1 MKAGK
6 LRGAYKACDERN
18 CQVVKLITSLKSEHP
33 YWGYRRIW
41 ANLKH
46 FYRVNISLNTVYA
59 LMSKHGLLS
68 KKYSKKQSIENN
80 KIQAAGRQ
88 AESVLGNRYD
98 QGFDADGVGLYYGCA
113 GLVQQKSCGL
123 PYRIAK

>member
-6 LRGAYKACDERN
+6 LRGAYKACEERN
-18 CQVVKLITSLKSEHP
+18 RQVVKLITSLKSEHP

-46 FYRVNISLNTVYA
+46 FYEVNISPNTVYA

-68 KKYSKKQSIENN
+68 KKYSKN
-80 KIQAAGRQ
+80 KALRVIKST
-88 AESVLGNRYD
+88 ESVLGNRYD
-98 QGFDADGVGLYYGCA
+98 QGFNADGLGLCYGRA
-113 GLVQQKSCGL
+113 GLVQQESGGL
-123 PYRIAK
+123 SYRIAK